1 MQSNINFIPS
11 FDMSDSENPF
21 EQVNRLIKL
30 LHELDE
36 RGLILS
42 LAAFAEDSLGEL
54 ISAFMRP
61 VGSTTRLV
69 EGFNAPLGTFSS
81 RIHAAY
87 ALGLVT
93 KEQFSNL
100 EHLRKIRNEF
110 SHSWKPLSFKDTK
123 ITDHIKGITYSGID
137 DNFPETAL
145 EKVRSSLSSLLVELQ
160 ATTEQ
165 IKKNR
170 RRVSQIGTTLSSG
183 VSGNM
188 EEQISTCRTKLKEIN
203 EGLTKATGERLDFFR
218 LLHKRWVIKFF
229 RVMSHAP
236 EDRQAELIVEICG
249 YVEGGYE
256 EMKAIVD
263 AYFHPKAEVE

>member
-1 MQSNINFIPS
+1 MQRNINTAPS
-11 FDMSDSENPF
+11 YYMSNSENPF

-61 VGSTTRLV
+61 VDSTKRLL

-81 RIHAAY
+81 RIQAAY

-93 KEQFSNL
+93 KEQFCNL

-110 SHSWKPLSFKDTK
+110 AHSWNPPSFKDPK

-137 DNFPETAL
+137 DIFPETAL

-160 ATTEQ
+160 VSTEQ
-165 IKKNR
+165 IKNNNR
-170 RRVSQIGTTLSSG
+170 RASQIGTTLSSG
-183 VSGNM
+183 VSGNI
-188 EEQISTCRTKLKEIN
+188 EEQISTCRGKFIEIN
-203 EGLTKATGERLDFFR
+203 EELAKSTGERLKFFR
-218 LLHKRWVIKFF
+218 MLHKKWVINFF

-236 EDRQAELIVEICG
+236 EDQQADLIKEISG
-249 YVEGGYE
+249 HVEGGYE
-256 EMKAIVD
+256 GMRAIVD
-263 AYFHPKAEVE
+263 AYFHPKADVE